1 MPCLDDWVS
10 AGELLNRLDQ
20 TAVAFASLKV
30 YLVDDGS
37 TSRPSSAFM
46 NARYQNMH
54 VEVVRLETNLGHQ
67 RALCIGLVQSLRDP
81 DTTHFVLMD
90 SDGEDNP
97 DDIPTLIATLLD
109 SEADAV
115 AATRKKRYVGSTF
128 KTLNRAFQ
136 GLFRILTGRT
146 LNFGN
151 FMALTNGAAHRLA
164 NTPDAWNNVP
174 ATLMRS
180 RVRIDRVP
188 LDRGKRFDGQSRLGL
203 TALVNHGLGAVAVY
217 SDVVFT
223 RIILACSAALGA
235 SVLVGIAALITRIL
249 TGSPLPGWF
258 ALGTTAVAVGSL
270 VLLVLVTSLT
280 FIMLSNRRTISPPL
294 PAMVDP
300 YIASSTSLPVNRG
313 D

>member
-10 AGELLNRLDQ
+10 AGELLTQLDHI
-20 TAVAFASLKV
+20 AEAFASLRV
-30 YLVDDGS
+30 YIVDDGS
-37 TSRPSSAFM
+37 TSRPSVAFM
-46 NARYQNMH
+46 EATYEHMH
-54 VEVVRLETNLGHQ
+54 VEVIRLETNLGHQ
-67 RALCIGLVQSLRDP
+67 RALCIGLVQSLRDA

-97 DDIPTLIATLLD
+97 GDIPALITSLLD
-109 SEADAV
+109 SGADAV
-115 AATRKKRYVGSTF
+115 VATRKKRYVGSTF
-128 KTLNRAFQ
+128 KTLNRFFQ
-136 GLFRILTGRT
+136 ILFRILTGRT

-151 FMALTNGAAHRLA
+151 FMALTNGTARRLA
-164 NTPDAWNNVP
+164 NTPDAWNNLP

-180 RVRIDRVP
+180 RVRIVRIP
-188 LDRGKRFDGQSRLGL
+188 LDRGKRFAGQSRLGL

-223 RIILACSAALGA
+223 RIILACSAALSA

-280 FIMLSNRRTISPPL
+280 FIMLSNRRTVSPPL
-294 PAMVDP
+294 PTMVDP
-300 YIASSTSLPVNRG
+300 YIATSTTLPVSDG
-313 D
+313 H